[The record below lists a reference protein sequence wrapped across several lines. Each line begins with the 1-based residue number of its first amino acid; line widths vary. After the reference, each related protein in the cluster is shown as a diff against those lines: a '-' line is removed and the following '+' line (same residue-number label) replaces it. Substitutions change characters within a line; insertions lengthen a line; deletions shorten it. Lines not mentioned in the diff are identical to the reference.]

1 MTWVCNG
8 ILIGLLFGL
17 IALFVLWG
25 VSFLICGLYYK
36 IKEGDFSADAEKTF
50 LIGIIGAIIVFCFWT
65 GCGIWM
71 QRQDKWVDFYDDN
84 GQIVETYEITDYDTS
99 WLGNSVKF
107 YLKDGR
113 TMVKQDCIY
122 DIRFEEDDLK

>member
-1 MTWVCNG
+1 MSYVFAG
-8 ILIGLLFGL
+8 IILGLLFGV
-17 IALFVLWG
+17 IAFFVLFG
-25 VSFLICGLYYK
+25 VSFLIYGLYYK
-36 IKEGDFSADAEKTF
+36 IKEGGFSADAEKTC

-65 GCGIWM
+65 GHGIWM
-71 QRQDKWVDFYDDN
+71 QCQDKWVDFYDDN
-84 GQIVETYEITDYDTS
+84 GQIVETYQITDYDTS

-122 DIRFEEDDLK
+122 EIRFEEDEVK

>member
-1 MTWVCNG
+1 MSYIFAG

-65 GCGIWM
+65 GRGIWM

-122 DIRFEEDDLK
+122 EIRFEEDD

>member
-1 MTWVCNG
+1 MRYVFSG
-8 ILIGLLFGL
+8 VILGLLFGV

-25 VSFLICGLYYK
+25 VSFLIYGLYYK
-36 IKEGDFSADAEKTF
+36 IKEGNFRADGMKTY
-50 LIGIIGAIIVFCFWT
+50 LIGIIGAIIVFCYYT

-71 QRQDKWVDFYDDN
+71 KCQDKFVDFYDDN
-84 GQIVETYEITDYDTS
+84 GQIIETYEIKDYDTS
-99 WLGNSVKF
+99 WFSNSVKF

-122 DIRFEEDDLK
+122 EIRFKEDDLK